1 MLLVCRSSD
10 ERINVLETLF
20 TPSAGKSTHTSST
33 RHFWW
38 RLNNKNSPQIRV
50 YEPGLSIHV
59 LVCFLFSSLSSC
71 PSTNPSDWFLLKLIL
86 NYFHYRSSRVT
97 FQLLVWY
104 VPLFPSCGCPSPV
117 LSSSSHPWLIYF
129 SITGCCFLCFCG
141 EIVAFIILFLFL
153 TLSPSFISVI
163 SVSFLLPH
171 TCSHRS
177 PYHTTTTTP
186 TPRSTTPL
194 WSPRHCDPYTRRS
207 SPSWI
212 LLNPHLSLLLG
223 FSAALSLP
231 IHPSVDCPFLSST
244 LVFKS
249 FRDWPFHYHS
259 STSRLR
265 LFIITW

>member
-1 MLLVCRSSD
+1 MVRPSFSLLWLSFSCLIVIISS
-10 ERINVLETLF
+10 
-20 TPSAGKSTHTSST
+20 
-33 RHFWW
+33 
-38 RLNNKNSPQIRV
+38 
-50 YEPGLSIHV
+50 
-59 LVCFLFSSLSSC
+59 
-71 PSTNPSDWFLLKLIL
+71 
-86 NYFHYRSSRVT
+86 
-97 FQLLVWY
+97 
-104 VPLFPSCGCPSPV
+104 
-117 LSSSSHPWLIYF
+117 LIYF

-141 EIVAFIILFLFL
+141 KIVAFIILFLFL

-186 TPRSTTPL
+186 RSTTHP
-194 WSPRHCDPYTRRS
+194 HTRRS

-231 IHPSVDCPFLSST
+231 IHPSVDCPFLSSI

-249 FRDWPFHYHS
+249 FRDWPSTTTPRHHVSDS
-259 STSRLR
+259 SSSLDSQQR
-265 LFIITW
+265 